1 MVGGGI
7 VFAYHGDFGVVG
19 VVVVD
24 DAERH
29 GEEFGHGDVV
39 DIDEGEGELARALNI
54 GCGVVRMFVYILLH
68 LYAYTFRHLHIPF
81 L

>member
-39 DIDEGEGELARALNI
+39 DVDEG
-54 GCGVVRMFVYILLH
+54 
-68 LYAYTFRHLHIPF
+68 
-81 L
+81 